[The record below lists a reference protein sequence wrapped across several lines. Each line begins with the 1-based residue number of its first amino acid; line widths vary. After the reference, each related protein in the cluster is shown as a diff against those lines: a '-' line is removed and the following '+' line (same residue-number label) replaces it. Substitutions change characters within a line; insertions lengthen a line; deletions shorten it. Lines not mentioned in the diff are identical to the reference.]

1 MGTTPGSIKVKVIRP
16 DWAGSRIFDLS
27 SNAGYGAF
35 VRKMGLL
42 HFSFPTRTSWH
53 IHNLLR
59 CGCREINIDG
69 VVFRRV
75 E

>member
-1 MGTTPGSIKVKVIRP
+1 MGTTPGSIKVEVIRP
-16 DWAGSRIFDLS
+16 DRVGTCIFDLS
-27 SNAGYGAF
+27 STAGYGAF

-42 HFSFPTRTSWH
+42 HFSSPTRTSWH

-59 CGCREINIDG
+59 CGCRELNIDG
-69 VVFRRV
+69 VVFRRT